1 MCTGLGFAVVIL
13 IVSTLTKKNTFQD
26 QLIQKRPLPVDAQAG
41 FVVVAVPRP
50 GVPVAANHGHLTSL
64 HDARRPPHPLAAP
77 RTRPGYPRSAPRMG
91 LFGFSRRRPQGSM
104 PAETPGDGPRD
115 ILYGSSG
122 HGLSNLPDGLPTES
136 LQDVNV
142 LSGVEARIQMIHWL
156 LDGFPEDL
164 LDRTQ
169 IPPEDANSFPG
180 VEERLQMI
188 RWLLDSFPAQLLD
201 KTQIPLEDAKV
212 LLSLQ
217 ERHERYTHE
226 FMSLVF
232 RAGHPEKIF
241 DNPIDMLTPEDGKVF
256 PSVEERLRIIQW
268 LLDSFAV
275 EPVLRL
281 MDGFV
286 EAQTPGNMAFAGD
299 LRLLRLLETK
309 RAEERLQSYTNEFI
323 SVASRTGSPKGLL
336 DNYQMA
342 PGNVNALPGVE
353 ERLQIIQWLLAGFPE
368 TLLDK
373 ASEQSLERQNEATLE
388 LAEKGK
394 EEEPKKRRGWF
405 GLGGKEEEPKEEEG
419 KTKEKDEEELAEE
432 LAEEKKEV
440 ELAEDDDYWY
450 ELKAAEE
457 GTDEKDRARDEKH
470 GQSAAKRGW
479 FGFGGKK
486 EEPKKEKSKIRDKD
500 EEDMQVAQD
509 DDYEL
514 EEAEEGK
521 DEKDE
526 KDKAGKPKGEEPTK
540 KRRWFRLWGKKEEP
554 KKGKGKTSEKDE
566 DGVEAAEDDD
576 DYELGKAEEGT
587 DGKDQDD
594 ETKQGKPQRTR
605 GWFNFRSKNQ
615 TPNIDKGKT
624 KEKDKKDVEAAEDDG
639 DYVLKAAEEGTDETT
654 QNGETKNG
662 KPRITRGWFDFRS
675 QKQEPK
681 MGDGKAEEK
690 DEEVVEAAEDNDD
703 YVLKDAEKPTAL
715 PFKSMWK
722 GTRPI
727 PIPKVGDQKG
737 EESKKHGRW
746 FGLVGK
752 KEEPKKEEGK
762 AKEQG
767 KDHEQAADYDNDY
780 ELKDGEEG
788 KDEKDQTGGRKDQEV
803 TKQEGRF
810 GLGDQ
815 TGEHRGQL
823 PGEELKEQGGW
834 FGLGDQKED
843 QRDEAPSWRAMRRT
857 PKHPNL
863 VNYQNTITSFRD
875 TSPGTPPGTS
885 LEATPESSLDTLP
898 ETPPGTSLETSPES
912 SPDTLTGTPPQTSLA
927 TSPES
932 STDTLPDE
940 SSEFQRTLSTQ
951 AAAVKEKVVIAQWK
965 VLEQVNMCKEE
976 KQQKVAERMAAIRSQ
991 VVQVAEFGVAKWPE
1005 VKENTMTF
1013 ARWSRQTVVDLA
1025 QKLNQVRM
1033 TVWQHEKTQ
1042 YLMNNLRVRFGRLQM
1057 WVLSNRPEYVVKAQE
1072 NMGGFLQKV
1081 SELSATLATAVKD
1094 WYQSEDVQNALA
1106 RVQAAAGQLMQLAAA
1121 KWPSVRR
1128 SIGVVAVAVFVAIR
1142 KSSAR
1147 VLDFMCNPEN
1157 HKRAKLIISK
1167 VMEFTKKIINN
1178 IKKRFPQGSKQV
1190 V

>member
-1 MCTGLGFAVVIL
+1 MCTGLGFAVGIL
-13 IVSTLTKKNTFQD
+13 IVMTLTEKSTFHA
-26 QLIQKRPLPVDAQAG
+26 QLIQKRPLPVDVQAA
-41 FVVVAVPRP
+41 FVALTVPRP
-50 GVPVAANHGHLTSL
+50 GVPVAANHGHLSSL
-64 HDARRPPHPLAAP
+64 HDGRRTGHPRAAP
-77 RTRPGYPRSAPRMG
+77 HTRPGYSRSAPRMG

-104 PAETPGDGPRD
+104 PGVTPGKMRGDGPRD
-115 ILYGSSG
+115 MLYGSAG
-122 HGLSNLPDGLPTES
+122 HGLSNWPDGLPTGS
-136 LQDVNV
+136 LQDVNG
-142 LSGVEARIQMIHWL
+142 LSGVEARMQMIHWL
-156 LDGFPEDL
+156 LDGFPEEL
-164 LDRTQ
+164 LDRTR

-180 VEERLQMI
+180 VGERLQMI
-188 RWLLDSFPAQLLD
+188 RWLLDSFPKTILD
-201 KTQIPLEDAKV
+201 KTLIPADAMAV

-217 ERHERYTHE
+217 ERHERYTQE

-232 RAGHPEKIF
+232 RAGHPENIF
-241 DNPIDMLTPEDGKVF
+241 DNPTDMLTPEDGKVF

-268 LLDSFAV
+268 LVDSFAV

-281 MDGFV
+281 VDSGYIAV
-286 EAQTPGNMAFAGD
+286 GD
-299 LRLLRLLETK
+299 DRLLETQ
-309 RAEERLQSYTNEFI
+309 REEERLQRYTNEFI
-323 SVASRTGSPKGLL
+323 SVASRAGFAKGLL
-336 DNYQMA
+336 DDYQMA

-368 TLLDK
+368 KLLDK
-373 ASEQSLERQNEATLE
+373 ASEQSFERQNEATLE
-388 LAEKGK
+388 LTEVRK
-394 EEEPKKRRGWF
+394 EAQPKKRRGWF
-405 GLGGKEEEPKEEEG
+405 GLGGKKEEPKEEEG
-419 KTKEKDEEELAEE
+419 KTKEKDEGELAEE
-432 LAEEKKEV
+432 LAEDKKEV

-457 GTDEKDRARDEKH
+457 GTDEKDRAKDEKH

-486 EEPKKEKSKIRDKD
+486 EEPKKEKSKTRDKD
-500 EEDMQVAQD
+500 EQDMQVAQD
-509 DDYEL
+509 DDYDL

-526 KDKAGKPKGEEPTK
+526 KDKAGNPKGEEPTK

-576 DYELGKAEEGT
+576 DYELGKAEE
-587 DGKDQDD
+587 DADEKDQDG
-594 ETKQGKPQRTR
+594 ETKQRKPQRTR
-605 GWFNFRSKNQ
+605 GWWNANVAE
-615 TPNIDKGKT
+615 GKT
-624 KEKDKKDVEAAEDDG
+624 NQKGEKDVEAAEDDS
-639 DYVLKAAEEGTDETT
+639 DYVLKDAEEGTDEK
-654 QNGETKNG
+654 QDGERKNE
-662 KPRITRGWFDFRS
+662 KPQQTRGWFNFRS

-681 MGDGKAEEK
+681 MGEGQATEK
-690 DEEVVEAAEDNDD
+690 DGEVVEAAEDDDDD
-703 YVLKDAEKPTAL
+703 YVLKDAET
-715 PFKSMWK
+715 
-722 GTRPI
+722 GTDE
-727 PIPKVGDQKG
+727 KDKFGDQKG
-737 EESKKHGRW
+737 EEPKKRGGW

-752 KEEPKKEEGK
+752 KEEPKKDEGK
-762 AKEQG
+762 AEDQG
-767 KDHEQAADYDNDY
+767 KDQEQAADYDDADY
-780 ELKDGEEG
+780 EVKDGEGG
-788 KDEKDQTGGRKDQEV
+788 KDEKDQTGDLNDAGAMEQGGRFALGDQTVERRG
-803 TKQEGRF
+803 QLPGEELMEQGGWF

-815 TGEHRGQL
+815 TGERRGQL
-823 PGEELKEQGGW
+823 RDEELKEQGGW
-834 FGLGDQKED
+834 FGLRDQKED
-843 QRDEAPSWRAMRRT
+843 QRNEAPSWRAMRRT
-857 PKHPNL
+857 PKHPSL

-898 ETPPGTSLETSPES
+898 ETPPGASFETSPES

-932 STDTLPDE
+932 STDTSPDE

-976 KQQKVAERMAAIRSQ
+976 KQQKVAEGMAAIRSQ

-1005 VKENTMTF
+1005 VKENTITF
-1013 ARWSRQTVVDLA
+1013 ARWSQQTVVDLA
-1025 QKLNQVRM
+1025 QKLNQARM

-1057 WVLSNRPEYVVKAQE
+1057 WVLSNRPEYVAKAQE

-1094 WYQSEDVQNALA
+1094 WYQSEAVQNALA
-1106 RVQAAAGQLMQLAAA
+1106 RFQAAAGQLMQLAAA

-1147 VLDFMCNPEN
+1147 VLDFMCSPEN
-1157 HKRAKLIISK
+1157 HERAKQLISQ
-1167 VMEFTKKIINN
+1167 VMEFTKNLINN